1 MGRNIRRIASWR
13 DRHVGRKAGT
23 YIDRQ
28 ADRQVHISTRR
39 QTGKAK
45 KQGREARQGGKT
57 GRQDR
62 GARQRD
68 KAERQCSQPPNHPE
82 YTDIQSHR
90 DQTEG
95 EIEN

>member
-57 GRQDR
+57 EGQGKETRPRGNVASLPTIQNTQTYSHTEIRQ
-62 GARQRD
+62 
-68 KAERQCSQPPNHPE
+68 KER
-82 YTDIQSHR
+82 
-90 DQTEG
+90 
-95 EIEN
+95 